1 MREDEFRERF
11 ELIERILESLEED
24 EISITRVVNML
35 FELGV
40 IEEPYICS
48 DSFYDIDCLRFAL
61 RVLKW
66 IKGCETACGTR

>member
-1 MREDEFRERF
+1 MRVDKFRERF
-11 ELIERILESLEED
+11 ELIERILEGLEKD
-24 EISITRVVNML
+24 VISITSVINML

-40 IEEPYICS
+40 IEEPCICS

-66 IKGCETACGTR
+66 IKGEKGER